1 MSHLRL
7 DELPLR
13 HAARVIA
20 IDWSRLREKEARR
33 LRELGFDEGV
43 AIETLHRGPLG
54 LDPIACRVGRMTI
67 ALRRAH
73 AAAISVELATA
84 A

>member
-1 MSHLRL
+1 MRL

-13 HAARVIA
+13 HLAQISA
-20 IDWSRLREKEARR
+20 IRWSDLREAEARR

-43 AIETLHRGPLG
+43 RVEALHRGPFG

-67 ALRRAH
+67 ALRRAT
-73 AAAISVELATA
+73 AAAILVEA

>member
-1 MSHLRL
+1 MGMRL

-13 HAARVIA
+13 QTAHVAT
-20 IDWSRLREKEARR
+20 IDWEALDASAARR

-43 AIETLHRGPLG
+43 MVETLHRGPLG

-67 ALRRAH
+67 ALRKAL
-73 AAAISVELATA
+73 AAAVTVVPA
-84 A
+84 